1 MKPKKI
7 TTWLLLSAILLST
20 VACGNGAETE
30 TTHDTTST
38 AAVETAPAETEIQDD
53 IPADLRFSGETY
65 TILSR
70 EDLQWENEMCTDDLT
85 GDIVND
91 AIYNREIAVEDRL
104 DVAIDA
110 FKTPGIWGNEN
121 AFFDKIRTAVQ
132 AGDSSY
138 QLVAGYAYYVTALA
152 TEGLFTNLLGVNYLN
167 FEKPW
172 WNTNLRDE
180 LTLYNQLY
188 FAGGDLSYTM
198 ISSMFA
204 VFLNKDMAEQY
215 GTEDLYTVVEE
226 GRWTYD
232 YLYELAGTISRDVDG
247 NGEMNEA
254 DEYGLVIPQGNACDT
269 FFPAF
274 NQPLTAKDENGNVVL
289 RMEDAKAVEC
299 AERMM
304 SFYDK
309 SNTGVFAIAE
319 QSQEEKPWYIP
330 FKEGRALLAVS
341 TLNYAV
347 TDLREVDFEYG
358 ILPMAKY
365 DETQEKYQ
373 TLSQDAYSLF
383 CVPLNAG
390 NLDMIGAVTEALAHE
405 SWNSVTPAYFE
416 VAMKNKYSRDEASS
430 RMLDLVRDGAM
441 FNFGFVNSSSCAN
454 MMHILRTVASGNKG
468 YATVLAGNISAY
480 QTALDKL
487 VQAYKDMEP

>member
-1 MKPKKI
+1 MSKKRLSLVLAM
-7 TTWLLLSAILLST
+7 LLAASAITS
-20 VACGNGAETE
+20 CGTPDQTE
-30 TTHDTTST
+30 TTADT
-38 AAVETAPAETEIQDD
+38 AAEPTETTPAETEIQDD
-53 IPADLRFSGETY
+53 IPDGLKFSGETY

-91 AIYNREIAVEDRL
+91 AIYNREIIVEDRL
-104 DVAIDA
+104 DVAVDA

-121 AFFDKIRTAVQ
+121 AFFDKIRTAVR
-132 AGDSSY
+132 AGDASY

-152 TEGLFTNLLGVNYLN
+152 TEGLFTNLLDVNYLN
-167 FEKPW
+167 FDKPW
-172 WNTNLRDE
+172 WNSNLRDE

-204 VFLNKDMAEQY
+204 MFLNKDMMEEYAV
-215 GTEDLYTVVEE
+215 EDLYTVVEE

-232 YLYELAGTISRDVDG
+232 YLYALAGTISRDVDG

-254 DEYGLVIPQGNACDT
+254 DEYGLVIPLGNACDT

-289 RMEDAKAVEC
+289 RMEDAKALEC

-309 SNTGVFAIAE
+309 SNPGVFAMAE
-319 QSQEEKPWYIP
+319 QSQEEKPWYVP
-330 FKEGRALLAVS
+330 FQEGRALLAVS
-341 TLNYAV
+341 TLNYAI
-347 TDLREVDFEYG
+347 TDLREVDYEYG

-365 DETQEKYQ
+365 DEAQENYQ

-405 SWNSVTPAYFE
+405 SWKSVTPAYFE
-416 VAMKNKYSRDEASS
+416 VAMKSKYSRDEASS

-454 MMHILRTVASGNKG
+454 MMHIMRTVANGNKG
-468 YATVLAGNISAY
+468 YATVLAGNLTAY

-487 VQAYKDMEP
+487 VQAYKDMQP

>member
-1 MKPKKI
+1 MKTNKLV
-7 TTWLLLSAILLST
+7 TWLLLAAILLST
-20 VACGNGAETE
+20 VACGNSAEVETTADTAAAET
-30 TTHDTTST
+30 
-38 AAVETAPAETEIQDD
+38 VETVPTETEIQDD
-53 IPADLRFSGETY
+53 IPADLRFTGETY

-85 GDIVND
+85 GDIIND

-204 VFLNKDMAEQY
+204 TFLNKDLAEQY
-215 GTEDLYTVVEE
+215 AVEDLYTVVEE

-247 NGEMNEA
+247 DGVMNEN
-254 DEYGLVIPQGNACDT
+254 DEYGLVIARGNACDT
-269 FFPAF
+269 FFPAY
-274 NQPLTAKDENGNVVL
+274 NQPLTAKDADGNVVL

-299 AERMM
+299 AERML
-304 SFYDK
+304 SFFDN
-309 SNTGVFAIAE
+309 SNPGVFSMAE
-319 QSQEEKPWYIP
+319 QSQEDKTWFIP
-330 FKEGRALLAVS
+330 FKEGRALLNVT
-341 TLNYAV
+341 TLNYAI

-365 DETQEKYQ
+365 DEAQEKYQ

-405 SWNSVTPAYFE
+405 SWKSVTPAYFE
-416 VAMKNKYSRDEASS
+416 VAMKSKYSRDEASS

-441 FNFGFVNSSSCAN
+441 FNFGFVNSSSCSN

-468 YATVLAGNISAY
+468 YATVLAGNLNAY

-487 VQAYKDMEP
+487 VQAYKDMQP